1 MPTVA
6 EILKAKA
13 DPSVYTIGP
22 AHPVDDVARAMA
34 EHNTSALIVVDGESI
49 VGIVT
54 ERDLARSTMR
64 GEGKAPMPQV
74 RQLMS
79 TEVLTVRPDQTSS
92 DCMALMAQKHLRHL
106 PVVDDGKLVGMI
118 SIRDLMYELVE
129 DRGIRMANIVKLIA
143 PKTP

>member
-22 AHPVDDVARAMA
+22 ERLAADAVQAMTDA
-34 EHNTSALIVVDGESI
+34 NTSALIVIDGEAI

-54 ERDLARSTMR
+54 ERDLARSTAH
-64 GEGKAPMPQV
+64 GTGKGSQRRV
-74 RQLMS
+74 REIMS
-79 TEVLTVRPDQTSS
+79 PDVLTVRPDQTSS
-92 DCMALMAQKHLRHL
+92 ECMALMADRHLRHL
-106 PVVDDGKLVGMI
+106 PVVDGGRLVGMI

-129 DRGIRMANIVKLIA
+129 DRGVRMANIVDLIA